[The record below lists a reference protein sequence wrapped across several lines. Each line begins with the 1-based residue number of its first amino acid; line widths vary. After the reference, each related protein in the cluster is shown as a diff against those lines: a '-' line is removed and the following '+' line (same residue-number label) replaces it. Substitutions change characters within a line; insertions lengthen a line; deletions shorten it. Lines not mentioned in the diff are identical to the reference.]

1 MSTQV
6 TLDDSETVKTI
17 TLTATDHSWD
27 NSSIISTI
35 STNTLPYNT
44 KHGSIHATGDVAID
58 GDLKIQGES
67 IKDLLEEIKDKLAIF
82 KPNLEL
88 EERWETLRELKRQ
101 YIKLEKDILEKEEII
116 RILKR

>member
-1 MSTQV
+1 MSTQA
-6 TLDDSETVKTI
+6 TIGGRDTVNTI
-17 TLTATDHSWD
+17 TLTASDQSWQTG
-27 NSSIISTI
+27 TI
-35 STNTLPYNT
+35 TASNTLPFKT
-44 KHGSIHATGDVAID
+44 KHSSIHATGDVTID

-67 IKDLLEEIKDKLAIF
+67 IKDLLEQIKDKLAIF
-82 KPNLEL
+82 KPNPEL